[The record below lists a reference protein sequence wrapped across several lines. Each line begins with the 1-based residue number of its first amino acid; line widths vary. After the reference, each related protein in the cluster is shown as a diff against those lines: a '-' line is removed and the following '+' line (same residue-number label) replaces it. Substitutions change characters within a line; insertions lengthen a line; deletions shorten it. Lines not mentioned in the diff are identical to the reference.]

1 MGGHSHFSSG
11 AHHSS
16 AYGVSSG
23 SSSEDSDRVPDVTVI
38 RAKRQG
44 VSSSVEVASSAEL
57 LGRLTITN
65 DRAEPVSSN
74 NAQARSSAIDV
85 AAVAAEAKHISSVKR
100 LYVTTPLKDIDR
112 VFILPFSSS
121 VNQSEAAEQ
130 LIRTP
135 KSCLS
140 SILRLCDERNSEG
153 LRSATWIPRWEYP
166 LQRSFERAI
175 TPDKPTASPIPT
187 LMDDGFGQ
195 VARALRDGA
204 SGPEAFALFLRLS
217 SGHFDRVDLGAGYE
231 QLHTFVA
238 PNRTPF
244 RKFSGEFRVVVS
256 AATGTDHVLAVGTDI
271 VLEVVRMAVN
281 EQYPSL
287 MPMLY
292 PWEMATEPR
301 PSGTLDA
308 MWLAFQALANN
319 KTLPL
324 TAKNKFLPYFV
335 VGRAVIRLVGTPTP
349 W

>member
-1 MGGHSHFSSG
+1 M
-11 AHHSS
+11 
-16 AYGVSSG
+16 
-23 SSSEDSDRVPDVTVI
+23 
-38 RAKRQG
+38 
-44 VSSSVEVASSAEL
+44 EVASSAEL

-175 TPDKPTASPIPT
+175 TPDMPTTSPLTT
-187 LMDDGFGQ
+187 LMDEFFRQ
-195 VARALRDGA
+195 VACALCDGV
-204 SGPEAFALFLRLS
+204 SGSEAFALFLRLL
-217 SGHFDRVDLGAGYE
+217 SGHFDRVDLEAGYKK
-231 QLHTFVA
+231 LHTFSV
-238 PNRTPF
+238 PNGNL
-244 RKFSGEFRVVVS
+244 FSDFSRELRVVVS
-256 AATGTDHVLAVGTDI
+256 AATGTERVLAPGTDI
-271 VLEVVRMAVN
+271 ELEVVRMTVN
-281 EQYPSL
+281 EQYPNL
-287 MPMLY
+287 MSTLY
-292 PWEMATEPR
+292 PGVMATEPR
-301 PSGTLDA
+301 PFSTLDA
-308 MWLAFQALANN
+308 IWLAFQALANN
-319 KTLPL
+319 KTPAINSENSFSCLLRRRACGHP
-324 TAKNKFLPYFV
+324 PRRGPDPPVMGV
-335 VGRAVIRLVGTPTP
+335 VRAGRLSSRLHGRRNRAIIQ
-349 W
+349 WL